1 MSQTRVIAVAVSF
14 LALLLS
20 GCGSSS
26 SPLPPSPV
34 VTDSFRSDANKNV
47 AIKTEALN
55 REFMLQGNLVTLT
68 TAQEFGGLK
77 SRIVL
82 FQKQGNKLLML
93 ESQKG
98 HTVTPD
104 MPFALILAEFS
115 IVREED
121 GWFYFDFN
129 QGMSRLF
136 TTTDMYVTDYD
147 GEDYQ
152 PATQSVPVNI
162 SFLSSVDTSSQN
174 RLSIR
179 QSAQLQKADGTT
191 PSVEV
196 RYYLTPYLPDQSFS
210 PTESPGFTHAG
221 YFEVAPQINSGIGD
235 TTVLA
240 SKWNIGKKPITYYLS
255 ANTPSA
261 YREAVKNGVL
271 YWNMALGET
280 AFAVADAPVGVTAP
294 DMNYNII
301 QWLDFD
307 KAGYAYADMQSD
319 PRTGEILHAQVFMPS
334 IFAVGG
340 KEDAW
345 QLLHRLSSSPDAAAQ
360 SLISLR
366 NLNAPGFC
374 KLDMRNQIEK
384 GVMALLAENASDA
397 AILKASQAYVQYV
410 VTHEVGHTLG
420 LRHNFAGSLTSD
432 YGTHDRYQLYAN
444 FIHNGD
450 YIKVTP
456 ASSVMDYLD
465 PVDDT
470 VAMNVTTMEQK
481 ALAHDTG
488 AMRFL
493 YKNEPLDAAIPFCTD
508 SDEGIMLDCKVF
520 DYGKS
525 PIEYASRDLQRGLS
539 SDLPMKLY
547 LKLVLDVLDGKSFA
561 TLLKPD
567 VTVWSTELLNS
578 KKLMINAFTQ
588 EGLYARTMKRLYP
601 DKLLGN
607 IDKAALRRSVIPEVR
622 ADLDSWFLTNPYGMK
637 SVQDLF
643 TPVDPAWKPLWITR
657 FNQIVDDP
665 AFYSITA
672 PNGTRLTF
680 TENQRSQ
687 LKAMAA
693 VFFAELIPALA
704 KKDVELMST
713 SNLIDIVDGTAGSGF
728 VAAMNAT
735 SSNYLMAVT
744 GETLSA
750 TVNGVP
756 LSLPVFRYDWELRLA
771 ASSLLSNRAV
781 PGALWWGIMESDSN
795 KTTLSTFLDNVV
807 SGFPS
812 AILGSSTSEGAFLS
826 QNVADGFAKS
836 GFASYQWYLE
846 NKKLL

>member
-1 MSQTRVIAVAVSF
+1 MSQTRCIAIAVSF

-20 GCGSSS
+20 GCSSSS
-26 SPLPPSPV
+26 SPLPASPI
-34 VTDSFRSDANKNV
+34 VTESFRSDANKNV

-93 ESQKG
+93 ESQTG

-115 IVREED
+115 IDREEN
-121 GWFYFDFN
+121 GWIYFDFN
-129 QGMSRLF
+129 QGMSKLF
-136 TTTDMYVTDYD
+136 TTADMYASDDSGV
-147 GEDYQ
+147 GYQ

-179 QSAQLQKADGTT
+179 QSAQLQKADGTV
-191 PSVEV
+191 PSIEV

-210 PTESPGFTHAG
+210 PTTSPGFTHAG
-221 YFEVAPQINSGIGD
+221 YFEVAPQINSGLGD
-235 TTVLA
+235 STVLA

-255 ANTPSA
+255 ANTPPA

-271 YWNMALGET
+271 YWNMALGEI
-280 AFAVADAPVGVTAP
+280 AFAVADAPAGVTAP
-294 DMNYNII
+294 DINYNII

-307 KAGYAYADMQSD
+307 KGEYAYADMQSD
-319 PRTGEILHAQVFMPS
+319 PRTGEILHAQIFMPS
-334 IFAVGG
+334 VFAVGG
-340 KEDAW
+340 KKDAW
-345 QLLHRLSSSPDAAAQ
+345 RLLHMLSTTPDAAAQ
-360 SLISLR
+360 SRISLR
-366 NLNAPGFC
+366 NLNSPTVC
-374 KLDMRNQIEK
+374 NVDMRNQIRK
-384 GVMALLAENASDA
+384 SVMALLAENTSDA
-397 AILKASQAYVQYV
+397 AILKSSQAYVQAV
-410 VTHEVGHTLG
+410 VAHEVGHTLG
-420 LRHNFAGSLTSD
+420 LRHNFAGSLTAD
-432 YGTHDRYQLYAN
+432 FGAHDRYKVYAN
-444 FIHNGD
+444 FINNGD

-456 ASSVMDYLD
+456 SSSIMDYLD
-465 PVDDT
+465 TVDDT
-470 VAMNVTTMEQK
+470 IAMNVTTMEQK
-481 ALAHDTG
+481 ALVHDTS
-488 AMRFL
+488 AIRFL
-493 YKNEPLDAAIPFCTD
+493 YTNKPLDTAIPFCTD
-508 SDEGIMLDCKVF
+508 TDIGMLDCQVF

-525 PIEYASRDLQRGLS
+525 PVEFASRDLKNKLS
-539 SDLPMKLY
+539 ADLPMKLY
-547 LKLVLDVLDGKSFA
+547 LRLVLDVLDGTSFA
-561 TLLKPD
+561 TLLQPD
-567 VTVWSTELLNS
+567 VSVWSTELLDS
-578 KKLMINAFTQ
+578 KKLMIAAFTQ
-588 EGLYARTMKRLYP
+588 EGLYARTLKRLYP
-601 DKLLGN
+601 GKSVGD

-622 ADLDSWFLTNPYGMK
+622 ADLDSWFLANPYGMK
-637 SVQDLF
+637 TVQDLF
-643 TPVDPAWKPLWITR
+643 TPVDPAWKIAWIAR

-672 PNGTRLTF
+672 PDGTSLTF

-687 LKAMAA
+687 LKAMAT
-693 VFFAELIPALA
+693 VFFTELIPALA

-713 SNLIDIVDGTAGSGF
+713 SNLIDIVDGAAGSGF

-744 GETLSA
+744 GQTLSA

-756 LSLPVFRYDWELRLA
+756 LSLPVFRYDWELRLKA
-771 ASSLLSNRAV
+771 LSLLSDRAV

-795 KTTLSTFLDNVV
+795 KTTLSTFLDNAV
-807 SGFPS
+807 SGISS
-812 AILGSSTSEGAFLS
+812 AILGSSATEGAFLS
-826 QNVADGFAKS
+826 QQVADGFAKS